1 MRSDVE
7 SLERDQNSLP
17 SASETIQLRNIFT
30 HINMGMGMGKGKG
43 KGCLHAKVRNS
54 STERLMCGIDE
65 SPKRTNA
72 SARGRGPSFLNGG
85 SYNYVFP

>member
-1 MRSDVE
+1 VRSDVE
-7 SLERDQNSLP
+7 SLERDQNALP

-30 HINMGMGMGKGKG
+30 HIIMGMGMGKGKG

-65 SPKRTNA
+65 SLKRRKVPMGLPACLPGWRLTQLCA
-72 SARGRGPSFLNGG
+72 P
-85 SYNYVFP
+85 